1 MLIPHRPVWVF
12 EPISAFREK
21 EIKDIIRTRMSQEH
35 KFQERIGYSGDLS
48 VLAVKVCQDF
58 EIGEY
63 KSHKTITVGY
73 EDLNIIL
80 ETSQDR
86 FLVKAL
92 ANFRDQADR
101 ERYLQIMQ
109 AVNEAGVSHPKL
121 FKSEQGYLHKMDID
135 EAEIFMFVMQFVD
148 GKTFYDLR
156 KKPTEKE
163 IRFLAK
169 QAALINK
176 IDLRPAYV
184 YDSWAIPNFLKE
196 YEEIRGKLK
205 KSDQNLIDPVAK
217 EFEALDL
224 DKLPK
229 AFVHG
234 DIIDT
239 NTIRD
244 KEGKLWILDFSVSN
258 YYPRIQEITILAC
271 DLLLDF
277 SHPEKYKRNLQVAL
291 EEYQKEVQLTDKELE
306 VLPLYIKVSHAMHI
320 LGSSKSIIK
329 DGDSKESQD
338 WLEKGRKGLRFTSK
352 PSQE

>member
-1 MLIPHRPVWVF
+1 
-12 EPISAFREK
+12 
-21 EIKDIIRTRMSQEH
+21 MSQEH

-48 VLAVKVCQDF
+48 VLATKVCQDF
-58 EIGEY
+58 KIGEY
-63 KSHKTITVGY
+63 ESHKVITVGY

-121 FKSEQGYLHKMDID
+121 FKSEQGYLHNMDID
-135 EAEIFMFVMQFVD
+135 GAEVFMFVMQFVD
-148 GKTFYDLR
+148 GKTFYDLQE
-156 KKPTEKE
+156 KPTEKE
-163 IRFLAK
+163 IRLLAK
-169 QAALINK
+169 QAALINQ
-176 IDLRPAYV
+176 IDLKPSYV

-205 KSDQNLIDPVAK
+205 ISDQELIDPVAK

-258 YYPRIQEITILAC
+258 YYPRIQEMTMLAC

-277 SHPEKYKRNLQVAL
+277 SHPEKYERNLKIAL
-291 EEYQKEVQLTDKELE
+291 DEYQKEIQLTNKELE
-306 VLPLYIKVSHAMHI
+306 VLPLYIQASHAMHVI
-320 LGSSKSIIK
+320 GASKSIIE
-329 DGDSKESQD
+329 DGDSEENQD
-338 WLEKGRKGLRFTSK
+338 WLKKGREGLKFTSSFPQK
-352 PSQE
+352 